1 MPYDVPV
8 ENVDKVLE
16 AKTWY
21 ETYYAHYP
29 EVAFPPLQPKR
40 SPTKVGGDRTWR
52 TTGSSSRC

>member
-21 ETYYAHYP
+21 ETYYSPYP
-29 EVAFPPLQPKR
+29 DVPYPSNQAKR
-40 SPTKVGGDRTWR
+40 SPAVVGG
-52 TTGSSSRC
+52 